1 MECCYSAALPGG
13 GTCLQERWLEAKFL
27 ICNPI
32 SRGRKKR
39 KQLSF
44 LVRKP
49 CPDVPRW
56 EGRGVLSKCSSFP
69 VPPPLQE
76 ALSCFTVCTEQEV
89 AESTGVCDCS
99 VVTLIA
105 CLGRKRLTSQG
116 TWEENRSQSPDF
128 LATWLLRLDCFAE
141 LSQRWCGKPEF
152 LEITRYD
159 SKRVTMFKTTA
170 GWWKILSR
178 SCKLLQI
185 TC

>member
-1 MECCYSAALPGG
+1 MQSNKQGQEEEKAALLSCQKALPRCSKMRRWRSPLKVFFLPCTPTFAGGALLFYSLYRTGG
-13 GTCLQERWLEAKFL
+13 G
-27 ICNPI
+27 
-32 SRGRKKR
+32 
-39 KQLSF
+39 
-44 LVRKP
+44 
-49 CPDVPRW
+49 W
-56 EGRGVLSKCSSFP
+56 EY
-69 VPPPLQE
+69 
-76 ALSCFTVCTEQEV
+76 
-89 AESTGVCDCS
+89 VCDCS